1 MEIKQKDCLVFAH
14 KGEAQSFLNQ
24 QNAKLLKQS
33 SFSIWETPKYF
44 VLLSGEGIE
53 ESLFALSSLLAEYKD
68 SVSRIINFGI
78 AGALKKNIELNSI
91 YPVSVVIAEG
101 HNAQPE
107 FKSFSCKDTESCYY
121 CISAR
126 TRVKDDD
133 YAAKLSLHAELVD
146 REAFGF
152 AFAAKAHKKE
162 FLCYKLVSDLAGAGT
177 FCFDIKEQAALYSEQ
192 MYDYYFQNLAAE
204 ETQKQ
209 KNTDDNLEQLKTLG
223 FHFSQSQKAQFSKLS
238 HFLKAKAPKSFAS
251 IMREENLVQIT
262 EEFHRPKDRSRALLD
277 EIQNALNPFHNQ
289 IYDKL
294 HTWFKD
300 KPSSLK
306 QVNTDPQWEKNW
318 IRLHL
323 EIRNEE
329 DKQEALEFIKHLPL
343 SEFQKIFEGEY

>member
-1 MEIKQKDCLVFAH
+1 MESQQKDCLVFAH

-24 QNAKLLKQS
+24 QNTKLVKQS
-33 SFSIWETPKYF
+33 SYSIWESPKYF

-53 ESLFALSSLLAEYKD
+53 ESLFALSSLLAEHKD
-68 SVSRIINFGI
+68 SVGRIINLGI
-78 AGALKKNIELNSI
+78 AGALKKSIELNKI

-101 HNAQPE
+101 RDTQPE
-107 FKSFSCKDTESCYY
+107 FKSFSSKDSNSPHY

-133 YAAKLSLHAELVD
+133 YAEKLSLHAELVD

-162 FLCYKLVSDLAGAGT
+162 FLCYKLVSDVAGQGT
-177 FCFDIKEQAALYSEQ
+177 FCFDIKEQAATYSEQ
-192 MYDYYFQNLAAE
+192 MYDYYCENLVTEAKP
-204 ETQKQ
+204 KQ
-209 KNTDDNLEQLKTLG
+209 QSVDDNLDHLKTKG
-223 FHFSQSQKAQFSKLS
+223 FHFSQSQKAQFTKLS
-238 HFLKAKAPKSFAS
+238 HFLKAKAPKSFSS
-251 IMREENLVQIT
+251 IMSENNLDQII
-262 EEFHRPKDRSRALLD
+262 EEFHRPKDRSRALID

-294 HTWFKD
+294 HAWFKN

-318 IRLHL
+318 IRLNL
-323 EIRNEE
+323 EILSEE
-329 DKQEALEFIKHLPL
+329 DKDEAIAFIKQLPL
-343 SEFQKIFEGEY
+343 DEFQKIFEGDY